1 MATDKKTIKS
11 YDDYALKWQKRK
23 RSGKN
28 IAHKFL
34 EKPAMYKK
42 LPDLKGK
49 SVLCVGCGTGEECEH
64 LKSLDVEKIVGV
76 DISKGLIELAKK
88 SYPDLEFFVM
98 DMENLDFPKN
108 SFDLV
113 YSSLTMHYVEDWTK
127 TLKSI
132 HEVLEDDGVFLF
144 STHHPVKWG
153 AKTNRSEEKGSFL
166 MGYEKY
172 KDGRC
177 EVFGDYLNTRKIDD
191 IWFNEF
197 NVTYYHRSLS
207 EIIGDILKSGFR
219 ITDFIEPKPLVEV
232 SKENENFYKIHD
244 KIPLFMIFELKKESS
259 CQRKTCRRF

>member
-11 YDDYALKWQKRK
+11 YDDYALKWAERM
-23 RSGKN
+23 RGGKN

-49 SVLCVGCGTGEECEH
+49 SVLCIGCGTGEECEH
-64 LKSLDVEKIVGV
+64 LKSLGAEKVVGV

-88 SYPDLEFFVM
+88 SYPNLEFFVM
-98 DMENLDFPKN
+98 DMEKLDFPKN
-108 SFDLV
+108 SFDV
-113 YSSLTMHYVEDWTK
+113 IYSSLTMHYVENWTK

-132 HEVLEDDGVFLF
+132 HNVLKDNGTFLF

-153 AKTNRSEEKGSFL
+153 AKTNRSEEKDSFL

-172 KDGRC
+172 KNGKC

-207 EIIGDILKSGFR
+207 EIIGDILKSGFM
-219 ITDFIEPKPLVEV
+219 ITDFIEPKPLEEV
-232 SKENENFYKIHD
+232 SRENGNFYKIHA
-244 KIPLFMIFELKKESS
+244 KIPLFMIFELKKEFSR
-259 CQRKTCRRF
+259 QRKT